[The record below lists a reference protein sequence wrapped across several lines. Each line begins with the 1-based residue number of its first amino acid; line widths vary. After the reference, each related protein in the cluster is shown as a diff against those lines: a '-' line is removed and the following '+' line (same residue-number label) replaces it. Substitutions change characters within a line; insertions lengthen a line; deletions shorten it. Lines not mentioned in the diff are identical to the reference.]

1 MLVQY
6 ILTAAL
12 LLGALFFLGRR
23 AWRAFFSK
31 DVVGCAKGCG
41 ACGGIDV
48 DRLQRTI
55 EARAGH

>member
-1 MLVQY
+1 MLTQY
-6 ILTAAL
+6 IFVAAL

-31 DVVGCAKGCG
+31 EQVGCAKGCG

-48 DRLQRTI
+48 DALERTI
-55 EARAGH
+55 AARAGR

>member
-6 ILTAAL
+6 ILVAAIV
-12 LLGALFFLGRR
+12 LGAIFFLGRR

-31 DVVGCAKGCG
+31 EQLGCAKGCG

-48 DRLQRTI
+48 DRLERTI
-55 EARAGH
+55 AARAGR